1 MLLLI
6 LLLVLLLLVL
16 LVPLMLLVPPLV
28 AMLLLLLLWWTL
40 MLLPP
45 KSLRDI
51 PGTTKDEV
59 DTQRRLLS
67 PPGVPRGTSK
77 SMLSMTSPDSAMV
90 MNFAFSHGKR
100 KAAVGQVRL
109 LQLHAAAHMLS
120 CTATM
125 CCACGGHAKEV
136 NAFCGSTGGVN
147 LFAMSWSTGV
157 AWGGTDT
164 PSLDGRAHTDLLV
177 ECFPLKLRPDCLHG

>member
-6 LLLVLLLLVL
+6 LLLVLA
-16 LVPLMLLVPPLV
+16 VPLMLLAPLV
-28 AMLLLLLLWWTL
+28 AMSLLLLLWWTL

-59 DTQRRLLS
+59 DTQRRLSS

-77 SMLSMTSPDSAMV
+77 SMLSMTSPASAMV
-90 MNFAFSHGKR
+90 MNLAFSHGKR
-100 KAAVGQVRL
+100 KAAVGQVRR

-125 CCACGGHAKEV
+125 CCACGGHAREV

-147 LFAMSWSTGV
+147 LLAISWSTGA

-177 ECFPLKLRPDCLHG
+177 ECFPAT